1 MELKMATL
9 YLTEQQTLVKKEGD
23 TLVVHIP
30 ENKEN
35 GRSKRKVRV
44 PLIKIDRV
52 VVQGNSTLTS
62 PAIAALMERHAEV
75 TFLNR
80 YGRFQGHLAPT
91 FSKNGQ
97 LRLAQ
102 TAAHHDPI
110 CHHHLIQAFI
120 IGKLQNMRTMLMRA
134 NRKHRDNPPANEVL
148 STAVDALQ
156 RSIQQSNQTPPDEV
170 MPDPSQPQ
178 TNSAYGRLQGL
189 EGSGTAVYFKCFQH
203 LLNEPELFNGRTR
216 RPPRDPVNALLSY
229 GYTILLNQIMSAI
242 CTVGLDPYIGY
253 LHNTKYGKPALAL
266 DLMEEFRPLIV
277 DSVVISIFNNGILQ
291 RKHFNEE
298 LGGSYRLNEYGRRIF
313 LTKLEAR
320 FDETIT
326 HPTFNYKATYRRCL
340 ELQARLLAKYLIAEI
355 PTYPPFTVR

>member
-1 MELKMATL
+1 MATL

-30 ENKEN
+30 ENKET
-35 GRSKRKVRV
+35 GVSKRKVRV

-62 PAIAALMERHAEV
+62 PAIAALMEHHAEV

-80 YGRFQGHLAPT
+80 YGRFQGHLTPT

-102 TAAHHDPI
+102 TAAHNDPVRQ
-110 CHHHLIQAFI
+110 HQFVQAFI
-120 IGKLQNMRTMLMRA
+120 SGKLQNMRTMLLRA
-134 NRKHRDNPPANEVL
+134 NRKRKNAAI
-148 STAVDALQ
+148 TAAAAA
-156 RSIQQSNQTPPDEV
+156 IKQTITGV
-170 MPDPSQPQ
+170 QATMPDATLPDPAQPQ
-178 TNSAYGRLQGL
+178 TNSVYGRLQGM
-189 EGSGTAVYFKCFQH
+189 EGSGTACYFGCFTH
-203 LLNEPELFNGRTR
+203 LLNETGLFNGRTR
-216 RPPRDPVNALLSY
+216 RPPRDPANALLSY

-242 CTVGLDPYIGY
+242 CTIGLDPYIGY
-253 LHNTKYGKPALAL
+253 LHRSKYGKPALAL

-277 DSVVISIFNNGILQ
+277 DSVMITLFNNGTLKPKDFI
-291 RKHFNEE
+291 EE
-298 LGGSYRLNEYGRRIF
+298 FGSYRLTDRGRKTF

-326 HPTFNYKATYRRCL
+326 HPTFNYKTTYRRSL
-340 ELQARLLAKYLIAEI
+340 ELQARLLAKTIMGEI
-355 PTYPPFTVR
+355 STYPPFTVR

>member
-1 MELKMATL
+1 MEFKMATL
-9 YLTEQQTLVKKEGD
+9 YLTEQQTLVKKQGD

-30 ENKEN
+30 ENKET
-35 GRSKRKVRV
+35 GQAKKKVRV

-80 YGRFQGHLAPT
+80 YGRFQGHLAPI

-102 TAAHHDPI
+102 TAAHNDPI
-110 CHHHLIQAFI
+110 KHHHFTQAFVR
-120 IGKLQNMRTMLMRA
+120 GKLQNMRTMLMRA
-134 NRKHRDNPPANEVL
+134 NRKRNNNQIT
-148 STAVDALQ
+148 TAVAALKQTIQDIDA
-156 RSIQQSNQTPPDEV
+156 TAPDPQ
-170 MPDPSQPQ
+170 MPDPLQPQ
-178 TNSAYGRLQGL
+178 AESVYGRLQGY
-189 EGSGTAVYFKCFQH
+189 EGNGTAHYFNCFQY

-229 GYTILLNQIMSAI
+229 GYTILLNQIISAI

-253 LHNTKYGKPALAL
+253 LHTSQYGKPALAL

-291 RKHFNEE
+291 RKHFQEE
-298 LGGSYRLNEYGRRIF
+298 LGGAYRLNDYGRRTF

-326 HPTFNYKATYRRCL
+326 HPTFNYKATYRRSL
-340 ELQARLLAKYLIAEI
+340 ELQARLLAKTAMGEI
-355 PTYPPFTVR
+355 PAYPPFIVR

>member
-1 MELKMATL
+1 MELQMATL

-30 ENKEN
+30 ADKAQNRPKN
-35 GRSKRKVRV
+35 KVRV

-62 PAIAALMERHAEV
+62 PAIAALMDQHAEV

-80 YGRFQGHLAPT
+80 YGRFQGHLTPA

-102 TAAHHDPI
+102 TAAHHNPI
-110 CHHHLIQAFI
+110 THHHLTQAFVR
-120 IGKLQNMRTMLMRA
+120 GKLQNMRTMLMRA
-134 NRKHRDNPPANEVL
+134 NRKHTPNTTPHNAIT
-148 STAVDALQ
+148 TATNG
-156 RSIQQSNQTPPDEV
+156 IQKTIADIQATTPDV
-170 MPDPSQPQ
+170 TMPDPSHPQ
-178 TNSAYGRLQGL
+178 TNSVYGRLQGL
-189 EGSGTAVYFKCFQH
+189 EGSGSARYFSCYQH
-203 LLNEPELFNGRTR
+203 LLNNPDLFNGRTR
-216 RPPRDPVNALLSY
+216 RPPRDPANALLSY
-229 GYTILLNQIMSAI
+229 GYTILLNQILSAI
-242 CTVGLDPYIGY
+242 CTVGLDPYIGC

-277 DSVVISIFNNGILQ
+277 DSTVITIFNNNILQ
-291 RKHFNEE
+291 PKHFKEE
-298 LGGSYRLNEYGRRIF
+298 FGGSYRLNDYGRRTF

-326 HPTFNYKATYRRCL
+326 HPTFNYKATYRRSL
-340 ELQARLLAKYLIAEI
+340 ELQARLLAKYLMGEI
-355 PTYPPFTVR
+355 NAYPPFIVR

>member
-30 ENKEN
+30 ENKET
-35 GRSKRKVRV
+35 GRGKQKVRV

-75 TFLNR
+75 TFLNQH
-80 YGRFQGHLAPT
+80 GRFQGHLAPT

-102 TAAHHDPI
+102 TAAHHDPNR
-110 CHHHLIQAFI
+110 HHHLIQCFI
-120 IGKLQNMRTMLMRA
+120 TGKLHNMRTMLMRA
-134 NRKHRDNPPANEVL
+134 NRKQRDNAPANQAIA
-148 STAVDALQ
+148 TAADALQ
-156 RSIQQSNQTPPDEV
+156 RAIQQTDQTPPDPT

-178 TNSAYGRLQGL
+178 SNSAYGRLQGL
-189 EGSGTAVYFKCFQH
+189 EGSGTAAYFNSFQY
-203 LLNEPELFNGRTR
+203 LLNDPDLFNGRTR

-253 LHNTKYGKPALAL
+253 LHTTKYGKPALAL

-291 RKHFNEE
+291 RKHFSEE
-298 LGGSYRLNEYGRRIF
+298 LGGSYRLNEYGRRTF

-326 HPTFNYKATYRRCL
+326 HPIFNYKATYRRCL
-340 ELQARLLAKYLIAEI
+340 ELQARLLAKYLMTEI
-355 PTYPPFTVR
+355 PSYPPFLTR

>member
-1 MELKMATL
+1 MATL

-23 TLVVHIP
+23 TLIVHIP
-30 ENKEN
+30 EDKEK
-35 GRSKRKVRV
+35 KRPKKKVRV

-62 PAIAALMERHAEV
+62 PAIAALMGRRAEV

-80 YGRFQGHLAPT
+80 YGRFQGHLAPA

-110 CHHHLIQAFI
+110 RHHQLTQAFVL
-120 IGKLQNMRTMLMRA
+120 GKIHNMRAMLMRA
-134 NRKHRDNPPANEVL
+134 NRKRKNEAITQAIAAIKQNIQDAQATEPDPA
-148 STAVDALQ
+148 
-156 RSIQQSNQTPPDEV
+156 
-170 MPDPSQPQ
+170 MPDPRQPQ
-178 TNSAYGRLQGL
+178 ANSVYGRLQGF
-189 EGSGTAVYFKCFQH
+189 EGAASASYFNCFKH

-216 RPPRDPVNALLSY
+216 RPPRDPANALLSY
-229 GYTILLNQIMSAI
+229 GYTILLNQVTSAI

-253 LHNTKYGKPALAL
+253 LHSSQYGKPALAL

-277 DSVVISIFNNGILQ
+277 DSVVLSIFNNGIL
-291 RKHFNEE
+291 KASHFTQD
-298 LGGSYRLNEYGRRIF
+298 LGGAYRLNDYGRRTF

-326 HPTFNYKATYRRCL
+326 HPTFGYKATYRRSL
-340 ELQARLLAKYLIAEI
+340 ELQTRLLAKTLTNEI

>member
-1 MELKMATL
+1 MATL
-9 YLTEQQTLVKKEGD
+9 YLTEQQTLVKKQDD

-30 ENKEN
+30 ADKETN
-35 GRSKRKVRV
+35 RPKKKVRV

-62 PAIAALMERHAEV
+62 PAITALMGRRAEV

-102 TAAHHDPI
+102 TAAHNDPI
-110 CHHHLIQAFI
+110 RHHHFTQAFI
-120 IGKLQNMRTMLMRA
+120 LGKLRNMRAMLMRA
-134 NRKHRDNPPANEVL
+134 NRKRKNDVVAYNAIAQ
-148 STAVDALQ
+148 AVAA
-156 RSIQQSNQTPPDEV
+156 IQQNIKDAGATVPDPA
-170 MPDPSQPQ
+170 MPDPSRPQ
-178 TNSAYGRLQGL
+178 ANSVYGRLQGL
-189 EGSGTAVYFKCFQH
+189 EGAATAHYFNCFQH

-216 RPPRDPVNALLSY
+216 RPPRDPANALLSY
-229 GYTILLNQIMSAI
+229 GYTILLNQITSAI

-253 LHNTKYGKPALAL
+253 LHSSQYGKPALAL

-277 DSVVISIFNNGILQ
+277 DSVVISIFNNGILKA
-291 RKHFNEE
+291 KHFTHD
-298 LGGSYRLNEYGRRIF
+298 LGGAYRLNDYGRRTF

-320 FDETIT
+320 FDETIA
-326 HPTFNYKATYRRCL
+326 HPTFGYKAAYRRSL
-340 ELQARLLAKYLIAEI
+340 ELQTRLLAKTLTTEI
-355 PTYPPFTVR
+355 PSYPPFTVR

>member
-1 MELKMATL
+1 MELQMATL
-9 YLTEQQTLVKKEGD
+9 YLTEQQTLVKKDGD

-30 ENKEN
+30 ENKET
-35 GRSKRKVRV
+35 GAEKRKVRV

-62 PAIAALMERHAEV
+62 PAIAALMEQHAEV
-75 TFLNR
+75 TFLNQH
-80 YGRFQGHLAPT
+80 GRFQGHLAPT

-102 TAAHHDPI
+102 TAAHHDPLR
-110 CHHHLIQAFI
+110 HHHLTQAFI
-120 IGKLQNMRTMLMRA
+120 LGKLHNMRIMIMRA
-134 NRKHRDNPPANEVL
+134 NRKRQNETIT
-148 STAVDALQ
+148 SAVATLQ
-156 RSIQQSNQTPPDEV
+156 QTIQQTSQIPPDPTL
-170 MPDPSQPQ
+170 PDPSAPQ
-178 TNSAYGRLQGL
+178 SNSAYGRLQGH
-189 EGSGTAVYFKCFQH
+189 EGSGTAAYFNCFKH
-203 LLNEPELFNGRTR
+203 LLNDPTLFNGRTR

-277 DSVVISIFNNGILQ
+277 DSVVISVFNNGILQ
-291 RKHFNEE
+291 RKQFSEE
-298 LGGSYRLNEYGRRIF
+298 LGGAYRLSDYGRRTF

-326 HPTFNYKATYRRCL
+326 HPTFNYKATYRRSL
-340 ELQARLLAKYLIAEI
+340 ELQARLLAKYLMGEI
-355 PTYPPFTVR
+355 PAYPPFTVR